1 MRDAS
6 LTNKVYNYIIDQIK
20 QGKWQTGDKI
30 FTEQELCNELGT
42 SRIVVR
48 EAIEKCVALGILSK
62 RKGSG
67 TFVESV
73 DIASVIN
80 RIVPLI
86 ALQPMSILD
95 VMTFRL
101 RFEPGNVSEFIK
113 HAEPKWIEEMAQ
125 CNQYMKENADN
136 EAEFHRADRR
146 FHRIIAMGTGNPII
160 ISVNNMLEGI
170 LEEAHAKLLS
180 ANGPEN
186 ALYYHDVI
194 LRAIQDKDM
203 ELASLLM
210 KRHIQATLDS
220 FQQNVVDEIKTEQIG

>member
-20 QGKWQTGDKI
+20 QGNWQTGDKI

-101 RFEPGNVSEFIK
+101 RFEPGNVSE
-113 HAEPKWIEEMAQ
+113 M
-125 CNQYMKENADN
+125 
-136 EAEFHRADRR
+136 
-146 FHRIIAMGTGNPII
+146 MGTIRHTLRTPAT
-160 ISVNNMLEGI
+160 V
-170 LEEAHAKLLS
+170 LLIK
-180 ANGPEN
+180 PQW
-186 ALYYHDVI
+186 VI
-194 LRAIQDKDM
+194 
-203 ELASLLM
+203 
-210 KRHIQATLDS
+210 
-220 FQQNVVDEIKTEQIG
+220 F